1 MNAGRYEHSIAI
13 EVRLNGEWAELN
25 GSCRRRCAIDTETL
39 QITLTQDAELQNLDH
54 RDTRVRWFRSGEPWV
69 INLVGIHPRPGRRPE
84 LMLQGYTEQ
93 FETKDEPTLV
103 DLEGN
108 EGVYET

>member
-1 MNAGRYEHSIAI
+1 MTSRHYPERIAI
-13 EVRLNGEWAELN
+13 ETGADGEWTEL
-25 GSCRRRCAIDTETL
+25 CRRRAFIDTQTME
-39 QITLTQDAELQNLDH
+39 ITLPQDSQLQNLDH
-54 RDTRVRWFRSGEPWV
+54 RDTRVRWFRTGDAQV

-84 LMLQGYTEQ
+84 LLLQGFTEQ
-93 FETKDEPTLV
+93 FETQDEPTLV

>member
-1 MNAGRYEHSIAI
+1 MTSRRFSERIAI
-13 EVRLNGEWAELN
+13 ETRGEGEWSEL
-25 GSCRRRCAIDTETL
+25 CRRRASIDTQTL
-39 QITLTQDAELQNLDH
+39 EITLPQDSQLQNLDH
-54 RDTRVRWFRSGEPWV
+54 RDTRVRWFRTGDAQV

-84 LMLQGYTEQ
+84 LLLQGYTEQ
-93 FETKDEPTLV
+93 FETQDEPTLV